1 MAQTTIAGKFL
12 DPTVISAL
20 DAITDGTSGTDYLL
34 VWDASD
40 STLKKLLPDNLGLG
54 AATIKTTYA
63 SHGLAVGDVVKPSG
77 TDNQYNKALATTAA
91 NAEVVGIVTV
101 VSGNDVTITISGEI
115 TTGAVSGFDYA
126 DATAGTILFL
136 SASAG
141 LLTSTEPTTEGQ
153 ISKPVAVITQDDAK
167 IVLII
172 QRGEVISTG
181 VQTDAPNDATYVTL
195 STNST
200 LTAERT
206 LAAGSGITL
215 TDAGANG
222 AATISIANDAIDSQH
237 YNAASIDN
245 EHLADDAV
253 NSDEL
258 AAGSV
263 DLAHMSSQSVD
274 EDNLYISNAGSNGE
288 FLSKQSGNSGGL
300 TWAAPGGGPTKASQA
315 AILAGTEED
324 TYIPPDLLLHS
335 PGASSGW
342 VSYRAQ
348 DTNAIKERHNVASVS
363 DLASA
368 GHQEVCWLID
378 FAAATYAF
386 AIGMSASTGYGFL
399 DATTNPLV
407 GSVHW
412 VTLNQANDGTDD
424 LYTCLIA
431 YGELV

>member
-20 DAITDGTSGTDYLL
+20 DAITDGASASDFLL

-101 VSGNDVTITISGEI
+101 VSGNAVTITISGEI
-115 TTGAVSGFDYA
+115 STGGVSGFDYA

-136 SASAG
+136 SATAG

-153 ISKPVAVITQDDAK
+153 ISKPVAIVTQDDAK

-215 TDAGANG
+215 ADAGANG

-237 YNAASIDN
+237 YAAGSIDN

-253 NSDEL
+253 GIAEL
-258 AAGSV
+258 SATGTA
-263 DLAHMSSQSVD
+263 SSSTFLRG
-274 EDNLYISNAGSNGE
+274 DNA
-288 FLSKQSGNSGGL
+288 
-300 TWAAPGGGPTKASQA
+300 WAAAGGGPSQA
-315 AILAGTEED
+315 TQSALEAETNED
-324 TYIPPDLLLHS
+324 TYAPPDLLRHA
-335 PGASSGW
+335 PGMCKAHVSIAWQGTIELGSYNVDSITDTGTGDRTIVWDTDFSSDDYTVTASLS
-342 VSYRAQ
+342 VHVEIAMQ
-348 DTNAIKERHNVASVS
+348 VAAEHLSK
-363 DLASA
+363 A
-368 GHQEVCWLID
+368 
-378 FAAATYAF
+378 
-386 AIGMSASTGYGFL
+386 
-399 DATTNPLV
+399 V
-407 GSVHW
+407 GSIRVRVFDADSNALSDRRSAHSAFGD
-412 VTLNQANDGTDD
+412 Q
-424 LYTCLIA
+424 
-431 YGELV
+431 

>member
-20 DAITDGTSGTDYLL
+20 DAITDGASASDFLL

-101 VSGNDVTITISGEI
+101 VSGNAVTITISGEI
-115 TTGAVSGFDYA
+115 STGGVSGFDYA

-136 SASAG
+136 SATAG

-153 ISKPVAVITQDDAK
+153 ISKPVAIVTQDDAK

-245 EHLADDAV
+245 EHLADNAV
-253 NSDEL
+253 NSAEL
-258 AAGSV
+258 AAGAV
-263 DLAHMSSQSVD
+263 DLAHMSSESVD
-274 EDNLYISNAGSNGE
+274 EDNLHISNVGNNGE
-288 FLSKQSGNSGGL
+288 FLSKQSGNAGGL
-300 TWAAPGGGPTKASQA
+300 TWAAAGGGAGLVLINTAVASNSA
-315 AILAGTEED
+315 TLTITGLDSTYD
-324 TYIPPDLLLHS
+324 TYLIVCADILPATDS
-335 PGASSGW
+335 ASLYCRVGDSGGIDSGGSDYKW
-342 VSYRAQ
+342 VLQQYDSN
-348 DTNAIKERHNVASVS
+348 NAAAETK
-363 DLASA
+363 SA
-368 GHQEVCWLID
+368 G
-378 FAAATYAF
+378 A
-386 AIGMSASTGYGFL
+386 
-399 DATTNPLV
+399 
-407 GSVHW
+407 
-412 VTLNQANDGTDD
+412 VTCG
-424 LYTCLIA
+424 
-431 YGELV
+431 

>member
-20 DAITDGTSGTDYLL
+20 DAITDGASASDFLL

-101 VSGNDVTITISGEI
+101 VSGNAVTITISGEI
-115 TTGAVSGFDYA
+115 STGGVSGFDYA

-136 SASAG
+136 SATAG

-153 ISKPVAVITQDDAK
+153 ISKPVAIVTQDDAK

-172 QRGEVISTG
+172 QRGEVIGTG

-245 EHLADDAV
+245 
-253 NSDEL
+253 
-258 AAGSV
+258 
-263 DLAHMSSQSVD
+263 DLS
-274 EDNLYISNAGSNGE
+274 
-288 FLSKQSGNSGGL
+288 
-300 TWAAPGGGPTKASQA
+300 
-315 AILAGTEED
+315 
-324 TYIPPDLLLHS
+324 
-335 PGASSGW
+335 
-342 VSYRAQ
+342 
-348 DTNAIKERHNVASVS
+348 
-363 DLASA
+363 
-368 GHQEVCWLID
+368 LIH
-378 FAAATYAF
+378 
-386 AIGMSASTGYGFL
+386 I
-399 DATTNPLV
+399 
-407 GSVHW
+407 
-412 VTLNQANDGTDD
+412 
-424 LYTCLIA
+424 
-431 YGELV
+431 

>member
-20 DAITDGTSGTDYLL
+20 DAITDGASASDFLL

-91 NAEVVGIVTV
+91 NAEVVGIVTA
-101 VSGNDVTITISGEI
+101 VSGNAVTITISGEI
-115 TTGAVSGFDYA
+115 STGAVSGFDYA

-136 SASAG
+136 SATAG

-153 ISKPVAVITQDDAK
+153 ISKPVAIVTQDDAK

-172 QRGEVISTG
+172 QRGEVIGTG

-237 YNAASIDN
+237 YNAGSIDL
-245 EHLADDAV
+245 E
-253 NSDEL
+253 
-258 AAGSV
+258 
-263 DLAHMSSQSVD
+263 HMSSQSVD
-274 EDNLYISNAGSNGE
+274 EDNLHISNAGNDGE
-288 FLSKQSGNSGGL
+288 FLSKQSGNAGGL
-300 TWAAPGGGPTKASQA
+300 TWAAAGGTAPVFGRVKRTSADVTTTSTS
-315 AILAGTEED
+315 LVDFT
-324 TYIPPDLLLHS
+324 
-335 PGASSGW
+335 GASITFTTG
-342 VSYRAQ
+342 
-348 DTNAIKERHNVASVS
+348 
-363 DLASA
+363 
-368 GHQEVCWLID
+368 
-378 FAAATYAF
+378 AF
-386 AIGMSASTGYGFL
+386 
-399 DATTNPLV
+399 P
-407 GSVHW
+407 
-412 VTLNQANDGTDD
+412 
-424 LYTCLIA
+424 IA
-431 YGELV
+431 YGQIATSRNSTAGAMIAYNVMIDSTLELGTIGIATDHPAANYNADYSFTGQSVALSAASHTIKLQWRVSAGTALGNADTGYAHIFWAHEIR

>member
-20 DAITDGTSGTDYLL
+20 DAITDGASASDFLL

-91 NAEVVGIVTV
+91 NAEVVGIVTA
-101 VSGNDVTITISGEI
+101 VSGNAVTITISGEI
-115 TTGAVSGFDYA
+115 STGAVSGFDYA

-136 SASAG
+136 SATAG

-153 ISKPVAVITQDDAK
+153 ISKPVAIVTQDDAK

-206 LAAGSGITL
+206 LAAGNGIAL

-222 AATISIANDAIDSQH
+222 AATLESTRA
-237 YNAASIDN
+237 
-245 EHLADDAV
+245 
-253 NSDEL
+253 
-258 AAGSV
+258 
-263 DLAHMSSQSVD
+263 
-274 EDNLYISNAGSNGE
+274 
-288 FLSKQSGNSGGL
+288 F
-300 TWAAPGGGPTKASQA
+300 
-315 AILAGTEED
+315 
-324 TYIPPDLLLHS
+324 
-335 PGASSGW
+335 
-342 VSYRAQ
+342 SYFMWR
-348 DTNAIKERHNVASVS
+348 
-363 DLASA
+363 
-368 GHQEVCWLID
+368 G
-378 FAAATYAF
+378 
-386 AIGMSASTGYGFL
+386 
-399 DATTNPLV
+399 
-407 GSVHW
+407 
-412 VTLNQANDGTDD
+412 
-424 LYTCLIA
+424 
-431 YGELV
+431 